1 MVSYRSTQKLT
12 LWLAYS
18 LHIFVLPALFG
29 LIINYRKSKQY
40 QGIEYED
47 DSEDTIP
54 VGVFLTHHLWMM
66 RSFTSLLILTA
77 LGMAAMVFNGEFYL
91 LAFAG
96 IWWIYRIF
104 HGMFRLSLNKPM
116 PVVLLKPVETF

>member
-1 MVSYRSTQKLT
+1 MVSYRSTQKLA

-18 LHIFVLPALFG
+18 LHIFIIPALLG

-40 QGIEYED
+40 QRIEYED

-54 VGVFLTHHLWMM
+54 VGIFLTHHLWMM
-66 RSFTSLLILTA
+66 HSFSALMILTT
-77 LGMAAMVFNGEFYL
+77 LGITAVIFNWGFYL

-96 IWWIYRIF
+96 IWWLYRIF
-104 HGMFRLSLNKPM
+104 RGMFRLCLNKPM
-116 PVVLLKPVETF
+116 PVILLKPVETF

>member
-1 MVSYRSTQKLT
+1 MVSYRSTQKLA

-18 LHIFVLPALFG
+18 LHIFILPALFG
-29 LIINYRKSKQY
+29 LMINYRKSKQY
-40 QGIEYED
+40 QRIEYED

-66 RSFTSLLILTA
+66 RSFTALLILTA
-77 LGMAAMVFNGEFYL
+77 LGVAASVFNWGFYC

-104 HGMFRLSLNKPM
+104 RGMFRLCLNKPM
-116 PVVLLKPVETF
+116 PVVLLKPIEIF